1 MSGFNAYAGRRRRNK
16 KVVQAMEQVEVNQ
29 LQEDTSLMCGICW
42 DKEDDLSK
50 KNKAVARLGCH
61 RAHQFHYHCLQKW
74 VNISKTCP
82 SCSASIPEKK
92 IRAIKRNANA
102 SVEENVD
109 EPIHEH
115 KCAWTA
121 LSIAAVVMFSGIITR
136 VCSSDLDCFPIA

>member
-16 KVVQAMEQVEVNQ
+16 KVVQAIEQVEVNQ

-61 RAHQFHYHCLQKW
+61 KTHQFHSNCLQRW

-82 SCSASIPEKK
+82 TCSRAIPMEKV
-92 IRAIKRNANA
+92 RAIKRHA
-102 SVEENVD
+102 SEEENAD

-115 KCAWTA
+115 KCAWMA
-121 LSIAAVVMFSGIITR
+121 LSIAAV
-136 VCSSDLDCFPIA
+136 